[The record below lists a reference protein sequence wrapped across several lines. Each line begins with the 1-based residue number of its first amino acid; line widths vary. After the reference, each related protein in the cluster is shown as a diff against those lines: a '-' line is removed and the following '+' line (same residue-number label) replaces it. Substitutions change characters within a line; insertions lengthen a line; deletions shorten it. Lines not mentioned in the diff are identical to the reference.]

1 MGGFQYC
8 CFEDKKTRE
17 RNDNL
22 IRLTSN
28 KIINQ
33 DTSTTSF
40 NLLNYQKKRRP
51 SSQTDNSKNN
61 SDDQITN
68 KERKKKKIKNYENQ
82 KNEETS
88 ITFTHNKQKK
98 NKKNKSS
105 SVDCPSPKL
114 LRKKTFDDSKENTK
128 NNGILNKE
136 YFKKGILIGEGRFG
150 KVYSG
155 LSSNGEIIIIKA
167 FTKITNFQKNKII
180 QNLNDIYKLNHINII
195 RAIPLPDNNIYDE
208 NGDLCLVYESINSK
222 NVRQIIQNFGNLD
235 EKIIQIYIKQ
245 LLEGLKY
252 LHENKVYHKNLKPN
266 NIFVDNDGTIK
277 ISDCFVDN
285 LILGNAKN
293 IYNILLESEQI
304 DYYIPPFFIQ
314 AIKSNEQNNKTNKE
328 INNIDKLSEIS
339 KNVFDDWK
347 SYDLW
352 YLGCLIIEVS
362 SGKNPW
368 CHYKF
373 INNSAFFD
381 FLANT
386 HLSPTLPKK
395 LSSQC
400 KELIKTLLNHEL
412 TKRDDIYDII
422 LGLDFFKKDT
432 NNFTY
437 NRPNTVDLKSSLN
450 DDSQRFSFQ
459 NESSNCNTIDIL
471 RSDSATQLG
480 QILANNKVVNIL
492 NNNNNASFSVSYTV
506 EDSSISLNQS
516 YMNNKLNQSI
526 NKLIQSQISKGKNI
540 NNINNI
546 KINKIQNNMP
556 RVEEAQIEQSPEPV
570 KNEEQNNFKFPNNNI

>member
-17 RNDNL
+17 RNNNL
-22 IRLTSN
+22 IRLTNN

-33 DTSTTSF
+33 DSNNTSF

-51 SSQTDNSKNN
+51 SAETDNSKNN
-61 SDDQITN
+61 SDDQLTN
-68 KERKKKKIKNYENQ
+68 KDRKKKKNKKFENQ

-88 ITFTHNKQKK
+88 NNYAFNKQKK

-105 SVDCPSPKL
+105 SVDCPNPKL
-114 LRKKTFDDSKENTK
+114 LRKKTFDGSKENTK

-136 YFKKGILIGEGRFG
+136 DFKKGILIGEGRFG

-155 LSSNGEIIIIKA
+155 LSSNGKIIIIKA
-167 FTKITNFQKNKII
+167 FTKITNSQKKEII
-180 QNLNDIYKLNHINII
+180 KNLNDIYKLNHINII
-195 RAIPLPDNNIYDE
+195 RAIPSPNNNIYDE

-277 ISDCFVDN
+277 ISDCLVDN

-293 IYNILLESEQI
+293 IYNIFLESEQI

-314 AIKSNEQNNKTNKE
+314 AIKSNEQNNKTNEE
-328 INNIDKLSEIS
+328 INNMDKLSEIS
-339 KNVFDDWK
+339 KNIFDDWK

-368 CHYKF
+368 CHYNFK
-373 INNSAFFD
+373 NNSAFFD

-400 KELIKTLLNHEL
+400 KELLKILLNHEV

-437 NRPNTVDLKSSLN
+437 NRSNIIDLKSSLN
-450 DDSQRFSFQ
+450 DDSQMLSLQ
-459 NESSNCNTIDIL
+459 NESSNFNANDAL
-471 RSDSATQLG
+471 RSDSTTQLG

-506 EDSSISLNQS
+506 EDSSISLTQS
-516 YMNNKLNQSI
+516 YVNNKLNQSI
-526 NKLIQSQISKGKNI
+526 NKLSQSQISRGKNI
-540 NNINNI
+540 NI
-546 KINKIQNNMP
+546 KVNKIQNNMP

-570 KNEEQNNFKFPNNNI
+570 KNEEQNNFKFPNNQNI